1 MKKKVFR
8 KRYEDVKKVF
18 SKRYEEV
25 GVEEPKVIKE
35 EKKVEKEPPEEKV
48 KKARIW
54 K

>member
-8 KRYEDVKKVF
+8 QRYEDVKKVF
-18 SKRYEEV
+18 SKRYEEI

-35 EKKVEKEPPEEKV
+35 EKKVEKEPTEEKV